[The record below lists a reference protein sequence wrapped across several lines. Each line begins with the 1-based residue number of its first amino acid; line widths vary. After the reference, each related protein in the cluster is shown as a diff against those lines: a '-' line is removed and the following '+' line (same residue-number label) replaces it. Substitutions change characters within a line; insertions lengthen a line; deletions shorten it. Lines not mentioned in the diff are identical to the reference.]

1 MSENLMRQ
9 LQLLPDY
16 LGSHLLITI
25 TALSLGIIVCLP
37 TAIAVTRIKKLRW
50 PVLSFASVMQTIP
63 GIALLALMV
72 PLLGQI
78 GFVPALVALFLYSM
92 LPILRNTVTGIS
104 EVDPSLI
111 EAARGL
117 GMTSNQMLW
126 KVELPVALPIII
138 AGIRTSTVWVVGTAT
153 LSTAVGAKSLGNY
166 IFSGLH
172 IQNHTSVLV
181 GCIAA
186 ALLAMIL
193 DSLIRLSEIA
203 VTQRNAFKGG
213 LAAMGLIIVL
223 FGGLSSYAFKFNS
236 AESKPIIS
244 IGAKTFTEQYILS
257 DLMATMLKDDGFNI
271 DTRSSMGSTILFDA
285 LKNGE
290 VDCYIDYSGTIWANH
305 MKRSD
310 TKSADIVLQ
319 EMTDWLKEK
328 HGVLCL
334 GALGFENTYALAVK
348 KGLAKSLEL
357 ESIADLSKHSPN
369 LLIGSDYEFFSRPE
383 WFAIRDNYNLNF
395 YETVSMDHALMYAAI
410 DANRIDVVTAYST
423 DGRIAAHDLVILKDP
438 KQALPPYDAVLL
450 LSPEAAENQKLIK
463 ALMPIIGSMSNQL
476 MQQANMMVDID
487 KAPTEKA
494 ANYLAENIME

>member
-1 MSENLMRQ
+1 MSENLILQ

-25 TALSLGIIVCLP
+25 SALSLGIIVCLP

-172 IQNHTSVLV
+172 TQNHTSVLV

-186 ALLAMIL
+186 ALLAIIL
-193 DSLIRLSEIA
+193 DGLIRLSEIA

-213 LAAMGLIIVL
+213 LAALGLIIVL
-223 FGGLSSYAFKFNS
+223 FGGLSTYAFKFNS
-236 AESKPIIS
+236 AASGPVIS

-257 DLMATMLKDDGFNI
+257 DLMSAMLKEYGFNT
-271 DTRSSMGSTILFDA
+271 DSRSSMGSTILFDA
-285 LKNGE
+285 LKNNE
-290 VDCYIDYSGTIWANH
+290 VDCYIDYSGNIWANK
-305 MKRSD
+305 MKRRD
-310 TKSADIVLQ
+310 TKSHESVLQ
-319 EMTDWLKEK
+319 KMTDWLQEKENI
-328 HGVLCL
+328 LCL
-334 GALGFENTYALAVK
+334 GT
-348 KGLAKSLEL
+348 
-357 ESIADLSKHSPN
+357 I
-369 LLIGSDYEFFSRPE
+369 
-383 WFAIRDNYNLNF
+383 
-395 YETVSMDHALMYAAI
+395 
-410 DANRIDVVTAYST
+410 
-423 DGRIAAHDLVILKDP
+423 
-438 KQALPPYDAVLL
+438 
-450 LSPEAAENQKLIK
+450 
-463 ALMPIIGSMSNQL
+463 
-476 MQQANMMVDID
+476 
-487 KAPTEKA
+487 
-494 ANYLAENIME
+494 